1 MNNLTPL
8 VKRVCAYMVDI
19 LIVMILS
26 LAITSIP
33 FLRKNTKEYQDKYSE
48 YEEKYTKTN
57 EFYQLLQT
65 SYQDNEISQEEYDEL
80 LKKEI
85 YLDILTEQYEDNKIS
100 KGEYKEITNKI
111 NEDTT
116 NLTKDYNYILGKIA
130 ISDSIITII
139 TTLLYFGVI
148 QYILKGQTV
157 GKKLLNLQVVSAS
170 KKELNIINY
179 ILRSLIINNVLLNA
193 IGLIFLAYSSKKIY
207 LQADSTLS
215 LLVSIV
221 EAITIFLV
229 MTREDKRGLHDLLFN
244 TKVISLEKE
253 PNKEIKNNKPVKE
266 EKKEKN
272 KKLVLEAEYK
282 EEVIDN
288 GETRNKQKRRK
299 K

>member
-8 VKRVCAYMVDI
+8 VKRVGAYMIDI

-33 FLRKNTKEYQDKYSE
+33 FLRKNTNEYQDKYSE

-57 EFYQLLQT
+57 DFYQLLET
-65 SYQDNEISQEEYDEL
+65 SYKDSEISQEEYDEL

-85 YLDILTEQYEDNKIS
+85 YNDILTEKYEDNKIS

-111 NEDTT
+111 NESLT

-170 KKELNIINY
+170 KKELNILNY
-179 ILRSLIINNVLLNA
+179 ILRSLIINNVLFNT
-193 IGLIFLAYSSKKIY
+193 IGIIFLAYSSKKIY

-229 MTREDKRGLHDLLFN
+229 MTRVDKRGLHDLLFN
-244 TKVISLEKE
+244 TKVILVAKE
-253 PNKEIKNNKPVKE
+253 QETKTESKNN
-266 EKKEKN
+266 
-272 KKLVLEAEYK
+272 KLVLEAEYK
-282 EEVIDN
+282 EEVTDN
-288 GETRNKQKRRK
+288 GETRKKQKRRK

>member
-8 VKRVCAYMVDI
+8 VKRVGAYMIDI

-33 FLRKNTKEYQDKYSE
+33 FLRKNTNEYQDKYSE

-65 SYQDNEISQEEYDEL
+65 SYKDSEISQEEYDEL

-85 YLDILTEQYEDNKIS
+85 YNDILTENYEDNKIS

-111 NEDTT
+111 NESLT

-130 ISDSIITII
+130 ISDSIITIV

-170 KKELNIINY
+170 KKELNILNY

-207 LQADSTLS
+207 LQL
-215 LLVSIV
+215 
-221 EAITIFLV
+221 
-229 MTREDKRGLHDLLFN
+229 
-244 TKVISLEKE
+244 
-253 PNKEIKNNKPVKE
+253 
-266 EKKEKN
+266 
-272 KKLVLEAEYK
+272 
-282 EEVIDN
+282 
-288 GETRNKQKRRK
+288 
-299 K
+299 

>member
-33 FLRKNTKEYQDKYSE
+33 FLRKNTNEYQDKYSE

-57 EFYQLLQT
+57 DFYQLLQT
-65 SYQDNEISQEEYDEL
+65 SYEDKEISLEEYDEL
-80 LKKEI
+80 LKLEI
-85 YLDILTEQYEDNKIS
+85 YNNLLTEKYKDEKIS
-100 KGEYKEITNKI
+100 KGEYKEITIKI

-148 QYILKGQTV
+148 QYFLKGQTV

-170 KKELNIINY
+170 EKELNVLNY
-179 ILRSLIINNVLLNA
+179 ILRSLIINNVLLNT
-193 IGLIFLAYSSKKIY
+193 IGIIFLAYSSKKIY

-244 TKVISLEKE
+244 TKVISVEKE
-253 PNKEIKNNKPVKE
+253 TENKTESKNT
-266 EKKEKN
+266 KKIID
-272 KKLVLEAEYK
+272 AEYK
-282 EEVIDN
+282 EEVPNN
-288 GETRNKQKRRK
+288 GEKSNKQKGRK